1 MVAQDERPV
10 APRREA
16 SWFRANGAAVGR
28 LALVLL
34 VAAAVISY
42 PLLFHRLEP
51 YALPELPDE
60 SFSERD
66 ALLEALSE
74 LKQALRA
81 GKISPADYEAQ
92 RGRLE
97 RGYVE
102 LVEGEGE
109 PGP

>member
-1 MVAQDERPV
+1 MWMLGVI
-10 APRREA
+10 
-16 SWFRANGAAVGR
+16 
-28 LALVLL
+28 ALVLL

-66 ALLEALSE
+66 SLLEALSE
-74 LKQALRA
+74 LEQAFRA
-81 GKISPADYEAQ
+81 GKISRVDYEAQ

-102 LVEGEGE
+102 LVEREGE